1 MFIETAF
8 YVGTSYLDLLSL
20 CDDVAMT
27 INMGSPFTGDG
38 LRPVMPNVIRGKKFL
53 VKKLKF

>member
-53 VKKLKF
+53 VKKL